1 MTPPSR
7 RLVVK
12 VTSGQEAPERLSQAV
27 TVAATAVASGVP
39 VSLWLTGE
47 ASWLAVPGR
56 AEQVVLPHAAPLA
69 ELRDLL
75 LTSGR
80 VTVCTQCAA
89 RREITEADLLP
100 GAEIRGAAA
109 FVEEVLQ
116 DGVQALVY

>member
-12 VTSGQEAPERLSQAV
+12 VTSGPEAPERLSQAV

-47 ASWLAVPGR
+47 ASWLAVAGR
-56 AEQVVLPHAAPLA
+56 AEEVVLAHAAPLA

-75 LTSGR
+75 LTSAR

-89 RREITEADLLP
+89 RRDLTAGDLLP

-116 DGVQALVY
+116 ADVQALVY